1 MIIEK
6 WLENP
11 TAEINDDIRSFFLN
25 IFLIEKVNNLNFIKN
40 YLDVIIEI
48 IYIFSNDPL
57 ETQKNIIKKF
67 KINVTQLIEI
77 NKVISQSKIIQNTIT
92 TKGSGKKYWNT
103 IIPFARYTSNVIN
116 NIYNFPLRIAF
127 FPGVSCMFY
136 CGFCGRNQNAK
147 YPSSSSKIGIEK
159 LKSVINEIDGN
170 TAISISGGLEPL
182 TNPYLGDLITYAK
195 SKNLQVPL
203 ITNAYSLTE
212 GYLEK
217 NKGIWDLDS
226 LRISLYGVDE
236 ESYEF
241 VTRSKKSYNMVKNNT
256 TNFLKKRKVFNSQ
269 LKVGFNY
276 IILKENIR
284 DIRKLCNYIEIIN
297 SESESKIDFL
307 TLREDF
313 GSVTGHDLNVDRE
326 RKYRLD
332 GFLNVDDR
340 KYLLDELLYVEEFKK
355 NKFPNIHIDYG
366 YALQGLLDKKLDY
379 YLVRATDLQVTTKG
393 YPQLSVAIDLFGDVF
408 LYREAGF
415 LNREGNEPY
424 IIGRL
429 EENNS
434 LENII
439 KNHLKNHE
447 EKTEKNSSRFLDS
460 FDHLIT
466 KLLWQAKE
474 DDDVGISFQHG
485 PILERSKISKIKL
498 GNNWYN

>member
-1 MIIEK
+1 MMIDR
-6 WLENP
+6 WLENSSI
-11 TAEINDDIRSFFLN
+11 EINEDIKKYFLN
-25 IFLIEKVNNLNFIKN
+25 ILLIENENNINFIKN

-57 ETQKNIIKKF
+57 ETQRKIISKFNIDVI
-67 KINVTQLIEI
+67 QLIQI
-77 NKVISQSKIIQNTIT
+77 NKIISQSKIIQNIIT

-103 IIPFARYTSNVIN
+103 IIPFARHTSNVIK

-147 YPSSSSKIGIEK
+147 YPSDSSKIGIEK
-159 LKSVINEIDGN
+159 LKSAINEIEGN

-182 TNPYLGDLITYAK
+182 TNPHLGDLITHAK

-217 NKGIWDLDS
+217 NKGIWNLDS
-226 LRISLYGVDE
+226 LRISLYGIDE

-241 VTRSKKSYNMVKNNT
+241 VTRSKKSYNMVKKNT
-256 TNFLKKRKVFNSQ
+256 VNFLKKKKIFNSQ

-276 IILKENIR
+276 IILKENIK
-284 DIRKLCNYIEIIN
+284 DIKKLCNYIKDIN
-297 SESESKIDFL
+297 NESESTIDFL

-313 GSVTGHDLNVDRE
+313 GSVTGHDLDVDME

-332 GFLNVDDR
+332 GFLNADDR
-340 KYLLDELLYVEEFKK
+340 KYLLDQLLYVEEFKK
-355 NKFPNIHIDYG
+355 DKFPNINIDYG

-379 YLVRATDLQVTTKG
+379 YLVRATDQQVTTKG

-415 LNREGNEPY
+415 LNRKGNEPY

-439 KNHLKNHE
+439 KNHLKNCE
-447 EKTEKNSSRFLDS
+447 EKIEKNSSRFLDS
-460 FDHLIT
+460 FDHLIA

-474 DDDVGISFQHG
+474 DDDVGVPFQNG
-485 PILERSKISKIKL
+485 PILDRSKISKIKL